1 MLREYRSL
9 KRVTWPMKGSYVLLI
24 ELPEEQTITIGSL
37 KAVHF
42 SRGYYAY
49 VGSAMSGF
57 KSRLSHHLQPKKRPH
72 WHIDYLLSEASI
84 SSIVLCPTKQRTE
97 CTIAQALRS
106 QLDYIPGFGAS
117 DCPCSS
123 HLFYATDRAGLKSS
137 IMAAIELL
145 ATSP

>member
-1 MLREYRSL
+1 
-9 KRVTWPMKGSYVLLI
+9 MKGSYVLLI

-49 VGSAMSGF
+49 VGSAMSEF